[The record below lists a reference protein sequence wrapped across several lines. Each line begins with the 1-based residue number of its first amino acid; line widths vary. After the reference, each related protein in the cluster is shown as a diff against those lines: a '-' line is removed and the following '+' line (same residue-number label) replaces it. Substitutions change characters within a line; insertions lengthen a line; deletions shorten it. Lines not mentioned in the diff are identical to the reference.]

1 MDSSEQHRHRC
12 EVRAVLRWRVTE
24 GSDWVKAWLD
34 DLPAWRSKAAAEQ
47 LRADVLEQWR
57 LGNRGEPGDWR

>member
-1 MDSSEQHRHRC
+1 MRSDEEHRHRS

-24 GSDWVKAWLD
+24 GSEWVNAWLD
-34 DLPAWRSKAAAEQ
+34 DLPRFRAKRAADQ

-57 LGNRGEPGDWR
+57 LGNRGAAGDWR